1 MKQLSIFYNTKLS
14 TVVGSNTSLIS
25 NLNTTNSVSNQL
37 FYQFAKAT
45 CELIQLISSWL
56 YVEYIR
62 SNNGTK

>member
-1 MKQLSIFYNTKLS
+1 MKQLSIFYSTKLS
-14 TVVGSNTSLIS
+14 TVVGSDASLIS

-37 FYQFAKAT
+37 FYQFAMAT
-45 CELIQLISSWL
+45 CALIQLISSWL